1 MGSEMCIRDRIPVGT
16 GMRKYR
22 DVNLDTGAEKEDETD
37 LEDLENLDDFSDLAV
52 IDGVEDDAIAD
63 MAAEAAVEI
72 AEEELEDIE
81 E

>member
-1 MGSEMCIRDRIPVGT
+1 M
-16 GMRKYR
+16 
-22 DVNLDTGAEKEDETD
+22 
-37 LEDLENLDDFSDLAV
+37 DDFSDLAV
-52 IDGVEDDAIAD
+52 IDGVEDDAIGD